1 MASRSWKIFLP
12 AERHDSGERMLKKRL
27 IPKLL
32 LKDGRTVKGIGFQ
45 DLRDVGNPVT
55 NARIYNAQGADELI
69 FLDITASQKKRNILY
84 DIIARTA
91 EECFMPFTAGGG
103 VRSLEDVRH
112 LLLAGADKV
121 SVNTAAVEHPEF
133 LREAA
138 QRFGRQC
145 MVGAVDFKKE
155 SNGAYRI
162 YTHGGTV
169 KVEKDPLA
177 WCHELQELGVGEI
190 LLTSIDRDG
199 TNTGLDLELTR
210 KVADAVD
217 VPVIASGGVG
227 SLAHL
232 AQGFKDGHASALAVG
247 SLFHFT
253 DQSPI
258 KCQFYLKG
266 EGVDVRIG
274 Q

>member
-1 MASRSWKIFLP
+1 
-12 AERHDSGERMLKKRL
+12 MLKKRL

-32 LKDGRTVKGIGFQ
+32 LKEGRTVKGVSFEG
-45 DLRDVGNPVT
+45 LRDVGNPVT

-69 FLDITASQKKRNILY
+69 FLDITASQEKRSLLY
-84 DIIARTA
+84 DIIAQTA

-103 VRSLEDVRH
+103 VRSLDDVRK

-121 SVNTAAVEHPEF
+121 SVNTAAVENPGF
-133 LREAA
+133 MREAA
-138 QRFGRQC
+138 NRFGRQC
-145 MVGAVDFKKE
+145 MVGAVDFKRE
-155 SNGAYRI
+155 DGVCRI
-162 YTHGGTV
+162 FTHGGRAQADM
-169 KVEKDPLA
+169 DPLS
-177 WCHELQELGVGEI
+177 WCLQLEDLGVGEI

-199 TNTGLDLELTR
+199 TNRGFDIELTR
-210 KVADAVD
+210 QIADAVNI
-217 VPVIASGGVG
+217 PVIASGGAG
-227 SLAHL
+227 TLADL
-232 AQGFKDGHASALAVG
+232 AEGFKTGHASALAVG

-266 EGVDVRIG
+266 EGVDVRVG